1 MSKIISK
8 SNILYIFLFLFLAS
22 FLMLQISRYGVEVNQ
37 FLFVSWFGLILL
49 VVLSQ
54 EETTQG
60 NLIEKLCLPW
70 KKIFF
75 FI

>member
-1 MSKIISK
+1 MKYQKKKNEKGTMSKIISK

-54 EETTQG
+54 ED
-60 NLIEKLCLPW
+60 
-70 KKIFF
+70 
-75 FI
+75 